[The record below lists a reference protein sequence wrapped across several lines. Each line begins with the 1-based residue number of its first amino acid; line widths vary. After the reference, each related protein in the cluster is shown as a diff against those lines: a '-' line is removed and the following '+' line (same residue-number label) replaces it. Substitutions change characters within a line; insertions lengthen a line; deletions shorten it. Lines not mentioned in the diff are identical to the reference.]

1 MLGGLIFGLVIAW
14 VVSLFGGDSLLING
28 IRELTGNDITN
39 AGYYTIFAIIGLIG
53 GALKK

>member
-28 IRELTGNDITN
+28 IRELTGNDITS